1 MSPTEFVI
9 RRSVWLRGEGPMNS
23 MLLRPSDGKQ
33 CCVGIYLSACGVPN
47 EALEHRPNATSVTTV
62 KDLIP
67 TWLLVSSITVN
78 WLYRRNDAPYLHD
91 GDREAGIQHLFAE
104 AGVKVTFVD

>member
-1 MSPTEFVI
+1 
-9 RRSVWLRGEGPMNS
+9 MNS

-47 EALEHRPNATSVTTV
+47 EALEHTPNAGVIKSQPLV
-62 KDLIP
+62 P
-67 TWLLVSSITVN
+67 AWLLSATAN
-78 WLYRRNDAPYLHD
+78 WLYRKNDDIHLHD
-91 GDREAGIQHLFAE
+91 SDREAGIQYLFAE